1 MSKKTLAQICVAN
14 GISRDVLDAAKTA
27 GVNVWNAAELAEHL
41 GKRRHRVAKDA
52 KLSTAPEPPDPQ
64 DEDMPEDPHEAIRRI
79 ESDIRR
85 TQDHNDVKI
94 LADKLKALLV
104 GVKIREEMGDLI
116 PVGQVREAATRVCSA
131 ARSELLKLAADSAP
145 KLEGLPAAKIQAI
158 LRADIS
164 DILTRLSDET
174 SSLYD

>member
-1 MSKKTLAQICVAN
+1 MSKKTLAEICVKN
-14 GISRDVLDAAKTA
+14 GISRDVLDAAKAA
-27 GVNVWNAAELAEHL
+27 GVNVWNASELAEYL
-41 GKRRHRVAKDA
+41 GNRRHRVPKDA
-52 KLSTAPEPPDPQ
+52 KLPPAPESGPS
-64 DEDMPEDPHEAIRRI
+64 EEPEDPHEAIRNI
-79 ESDIRR
+79 ESEIRR
-85 TQDHNDVKI
+85 TRDHNDVKI
-94 LADKLKALLV
+94 LADKLKALLT

-145 KLEGLPAAKIQAI
+145 KLEGLPASKIQAI

>member
-1 MSKKTLAQICVAN
+1 MSKKTLAQICEKN
-14 GISRDVLDAAKTA
+14 GISRDVLDAAKAA

-41 GKRRHRVAKDA
+41 GNRRHRVAKDA
-52 KLSTAPEPPDPQ
+52 KLTVAPDLPD
-64 DEDMPEDPHEAIRRI
+64 DEMPDDPHEAIRRI

-131 ARSELLKLAADSAP
+131 ARSELLKLASDASP
-145 KLEGLPAAKIQAI
+145 RLEGLGASKIQTI
-158 LRADIS
+158 LRAEITE
-164 DILTRLSDET
+164 ILTRLSDET

>member
-27 GVNVWNAAELAEHL
+27 GINVWNASELAEHL
-41 GKRRHRVAKDA
+41 GNRRHRVAKDA
-52 KLSTAPEPPDPQ
+52 KLTIPAEHPDSETP
-64 DEDMPEDPHEAIRRI
+64 DDPHEAIRNI
-79 ESDIRR
+79 ESEIRR
-85 TQDHNDVKI
+85 TRDHNDVKI

-116 PVGQVREAATRVCSA
+116 PVGQVREAAARVCSA
-131 ARSELLKLAADSAP
+131 ARSELLKLASDAAP
-145 KLEGLPAAKIQAI
+145 KLEGLPAAKIQSI

-174 SSLYD
+174 SGLFD

>member
-1 MSKKTLAQICVAN
+1 MSKKTLAEICVKN
-14 GISRDVLDAAKTA
+14 GISRDILDAAKAA
-27 GVNVWNAAELAEHL
+27 GVNVWNASELAEHL
-41 GKRRHRVAKDA
+41 GNRRYRVAKDA
-52 KLSTAPEPPDPQ
+52 KLSTAPEPLAL
-64 DEDMPEDPHEAIRRI
+64 DEPEDPHEAIRNI
-79 ESDIRR
+79 ESEIRR
-85 TQDHNDVKI
+85 TRDHNDVKI

-174 SSLYD
+174 SGLFE